1 MTRNELQDE
10 LQNIAVKRLEREKR
24 LICQWATGC
33 GKTNVALKFL
43 KKHPN
48 KSALILVPE
57 QDNIKNWEYEF
68 EKFDVRGTGTVAIMC
83 YASFHKQQD
92 TKWDLLVFD
101 EMPHVDTEK
110 RLAIC
115 NSVSGEYILALGAVV
130 DEDERKSLESVYGK
144 FDKSI
149 ISLDYAIKNGILP
162 PPSVRVLHLQL
173 DDTQKKFWYKG
184 RIYTAKERYDY
195 VQKKVENAK
204 NTFAAAAS
212 KWNELQMLRAG
223 TERKRFLGELKEDA
237 MQRVCDILALK
248 NKRFICFCSSIEQAN
263 KIGKDHAFTS
273 ETPVSLKLL
282 DKFNNHEIDS
292 LFVVGKL
299 IEGQNLNDIE
309 VGVIGQ
315 LGGKERITVQ
325 SIGRVMRSQ
334 NPIIYVLVFDDTKD
348 NGFLQGLTA
357 NISDEYIKHYKF

>member
-1 MTRNELQDE
+1 MNRDEIQD
-10 LQNIAVKRLEREKR
+10 IAVKRLEREKR
-24 LICQWATGC
+24 LICQWCTGA

-43 KKHPN
+43 KNHPEM
-48 KSALILVPE
+48 SALILVPE
-57 QDNIKNWEYEF
+57 QNNIQNWEIEF
-68 EKFDVRGTGTVAIMC
+68 EKFDVRGTGTVTIMC
-83 YASFHKQQD
+83 YASFHKLKD
-92 TKWDLLVFD
+92 SKWDLLVFD

-115 NSVSGEYILALGAVV
+115 NSVSGEYILALGAVI
-130 DEDERKSLESVYGK
+130 DEDEQNSLESVYGK

-149 ISLDYAIKNGILP
+149 ISLDYAIKNRILP
-162 PPSVRVLHLQL
+162 SPSVRVLHLQL

-184 RIYTAKERYDY
+184 HLYTAKERYDY
-195 VQKKVENAK
+195 IQKKVEKARDNYAM
-204 NTFAAAAS
+204 AAS
-212 KWNELQMLRAG
+212 KWNQTQMFRAG
-223 TERKRFLGELKEDA
+223 GARKRFLGELKEDA
-237 MQRVCDILALK
+237 MRRVCDILSLK
-248 NKRFICFCSSIEQAN
+248 KKRFICFCSSIDQAN
-263 KIGKDHAFTS
+263 KIGKEHAFTS
-273 ETPVSLKLL
+273 ETPASLNLL
-282 DKFNNHEIDS
+282 NRFNNHEIDS

-348 NGFLQGLTA
+348 DSFLQGLTA
-357 NISDEYIKHYKF
+357 NISDEYIKHYNF